1 MIQLPKDRKDRE
13 TIEAARS
20 ILNELLARMDIDAS
34 VSVLDTDDAGGEDS
48 STPVTLNIEGDDLG
62 VLIGKRGQTLSCLQ
76 FILRL
81 IMTHKMKAWL
91 PLVVDIEGYKQERFD
106 KLSSLAVRLAKQVK
120 TSKQPFT
127 LEPMPAY
134 ERRIIHLTLANHNDV
149 RTESTGTGEAR
160 KVVIIPK

>member
-1 MIQLPKDRKDRE
+1 MSTERKDSD
-13 TIEAARS
+13 TIEVARS
-20 ILNELLARMDIDAS
+20 ILEELLTRMGVEAS
-34 VSVLDTDDAGGEDS
+34 VSILDTNAAGDEDS
-48 STPVTLNIEGDDLG
+48 SAPITLNIEGDDLG
-62 VLIGKRGQTLSCLQ
+62 VLIGRRGHTLSCLQ

-81 IMTHKMKAWL
+81 ILTHRTKAWL
-91 PLVVDIEGYKQERFD
+91 PLVVDIEGYKQERFE

-134 ERRIIHLTLANHNDV
+134 ERRIIHLTLADHNDV

-160 KVVIIPK
+160 KVVIVPK